1 LDAGSIPAASIFT
14 MRDLK
19 KLSTSLE
26 NEELFLNTIKYLS
39 DVIDAKDEYT
49 IGHSER
55 VQRYSVLIGKRMG
68 LSKKDLDVLYLASIL
83 HDIGKVK
90 VPISILNSRKKLNRF
105 QFSEIKRHSVYG
117 AYLLGSFKYVPGLQ
131 DAIKYHHERFDGKG
145 YPDGLKGK
153 NIPLFSRIIS
163 VSDSFDAMTSGR
175 SYKKEIKSEENA
187 IKEISKNSKTQ
198 FDPQIVKIF
207 IDLYNEGYI
216 HLEKGLH
223 LLKMQSI
230 NSLDKSYLFLMD
242 ARKRMKNRD
251 DRLLI
256 DLNIGKIFVQSGRN
270 KEGIKILKKVEKIL
284 KGRKNRISKFELYNE
299 ISSAYYYLNNFEE
312 SLKYSFLVLKSKNSN
327 LLEKSRA
334 VRHIGMINFKMGK
347 SIDEVFKY
355 LDMSKSFYEKMEES
369 FEKEKEFL
377 AEKNFSIVRYNQ
389 LINFKKEMTL
399 DLAKYYDAKGFVYL
413 NMGNFERAVQ
423 SYLDSIDIK
432 HFYGDLYGSIRSQSG
447 LALVYIEQGKFL
459 DAEYNLLESLDNAL
473 KLNNKL
479 GLWMVY
485 NNLGRL
491 YLMKKNYERSKDY
504 YLKSFNIGSSI
515 GNGYL
520 LTEAVFFLTRFL
532 RSEKKKK
539 EIVKRYESL
548 IEKDMNNGIMVS
560 YIKSENDVDI
570 KKRENLFERSC
581 ERLKK
586 SYRLLEY
593 AKLFYNYL
601 KFLKRNDREKYLE
614 KVKIIPEVIRFISD
628 GVVRRRLERIYDINT
643 KICRNKRY

>member
-1 LDAGSIPAASIFT
+1 MKDI
-14 MRDLK
+14 K
-19 KLSTSLE
+19 KLSNSLE

-55 VQRYSVLIGKRMG
+55 VQRYSILIGKRLG

-90 VPISILNSRKKLNRF
+90 VPISILNSKRKLNRF
-105 QFSEIKRHSVYG
+105 QFSEIKRHSIYG
-117 AYLLGSFKYVPGLQ
+117 AYLLGSFKYVNGLQ
-131 DAIKYHHERFDGKG
+131 EAIKHHHERYDGKG

-153 NIPLFSRIIS
+153 SIPLFSRIIA
-163 VSDSFDAMTSGR
+163 VADSFDAMTSGR

-187 IKEISKNSKTQ
+187 IKEIKKNSKSQ
-198 FDPQIVKIF
+198 FDPEIVEIF
-207 IDLYNEGYI
+207 IQLYKEGYI

-230 NSLDKSYLFLMD
+230 NSLEKSYLFLKD
-242 ARKRMKNRD
+242 AKKRMRNRD
-251 DRLLI
+251 DKLLI
-256 DLNIGKIFVQSGRN
+256 DLNIGKIFVQGGKN
-270 KEGIKILKKVEKIL
+270 KDGIRILKQVENKI
-284 KGRKNRISKFELYNE
+284 KDKNPKISKYELYNE
-299 ISSAYYYLNNFEE
+299 LSSGYYYLNEFEN
-312 SLKYSFLVLKSKNSN
+312 SLDYSFKVLKSKNAN

-334 VRHIGMINFKMGK
+334 SRHIGMVSFKMGK
-347 SIDEVFKY
+347 NIDEVFKY
-355 LDMSKSFYEKMEES
+355 LDLSREFYNRMEES
-369 FEKEKEFL
+369 FEKEKETL
-377 AEKNFSIVRYNQ
+377 AEKHFSIVKYNQ

-413 NMGNFERAVQ
+413 NMGNFER
-423 SYLDSIDIK
+423 SLECYLKSIDIK
-432 HFYGDLYGSIRSQSG
+432 HFYNDLYGSIRSQSG
-447 LALVYIEQGKFL
+447 IALVYMEQGKFL

-491 YLMKKNYERSKDY
+491 YLMKKNYKQSKDY
-504 YLKSFNIGSSI
+504 YLKAYNIGVQI

-520 LTEAVFFLTRFL
+520 LTESVFFLTRFL
-532 RSEKKKK
+532 KSEKKKK
-539 EIVKRYESL
+539 EIVKKYESL
-548 IEKDMNNGIMVS
+548 INKDRNNGIMFH
-560 YIKSENDVDI
+560 YIKGEKSVDL
-570 KKRENLFERSC
+570 KEREKIFERSC
-581 ERLKK
+581 ERLKT

-601 KFLKRNDREKYLE
+601 KFLKKNNKEKYYE
-614 KVKIIPEVIRFISD
+614 KVKEIPKVIRPVSD
-628 GVVRRRLERIYDINT
+628 GVVRRRLEKIYDLNAQISRDKGN
-643 KICRNKRY
+643 